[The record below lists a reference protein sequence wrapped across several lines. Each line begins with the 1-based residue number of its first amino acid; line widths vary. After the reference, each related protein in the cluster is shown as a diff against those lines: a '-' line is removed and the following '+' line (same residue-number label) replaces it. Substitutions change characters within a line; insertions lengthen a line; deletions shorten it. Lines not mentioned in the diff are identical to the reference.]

1 MVDCECQEKS
11 IEKTHSIRK
20 DKRTNLKDLPEK
32 EKSLKSILNEK
43 FLRKQ
48 NLVQTSSLSRKKDR
62 DSINRQA
69 HTQATPQ
76 VLHLIFN
83 PAYGKV
89 ASSKK
94 I

>member
-1 MVDCECQEKS
+1 MNEFERFTRKRKLFEISSQRRVSQENK
-11 IEKTHSIRK
+11 
-20 DKRTNLKDLPEK
+20 
-32 EKSLKSILNEK
+32 
-43 FLRKQ
+43 
-48 NLVQTSSLSRKKDR
+48 TSSRHHHYQERKDR